1 MASHLYNKLQISSD
15 QASLLAQTYFGITG
29 SATPLSGEIDFNF
42 RIKTSARSSFI
53 LKVSRPV
60 MDLQYI
66 DFQLK
71 ILLHLSETNPE
82 LTVPKIILNKEGNP
96 YTTFTDDFG
105 QLRLV
110 RMLTWIDG
118 RLWSSVQPIHDKLLY
133 DLGKSGGKITKA
145 LQSFNHPFAK
155 RVFEWDIDQ
164 ALWIETYVHLFDTD
178 KNIIVSHFL
187 KKFVAQKSQ
196 LDLLRKSV
204 IHNDT
209 NDNNILVNISP
220 DHPDVISIIDFGD
233 AIYTSTI
240 NDLAIS
246 IAYAVMEKPD
256 PLNAAST
263 MVKGY
268 HEMFVLHDDEL
279 KVLHLLVA
287 MRLIISVTKSARNKI
302 DEPENKYLLISEKPA
317 WTLLRQWI
325 NIDEDLAYY
334 TFRHA
339 CGLVPHPDLEMF
351 NTWANNHPFGIE
363 ALFPNTGI
371 QQASHIDMSV
381 GSSWLGHRTDFS
393 DNDLMA
399 YRIKEWSRAHPDT
412 MVVNGYL
419 ETRPFYS
426 TPAYQKEGNN
436 GPKYRT
442 VHLGVDFWID
452 GHTPL
457 HAPLDG
463 EVFSIFD
470 NDQDKDYGPTI
481 ILRHEY
487 GPGKVFFTLYGHL
500 SKTTLN
506 TVSIGQTI
514 SKGQHIGYIGQA
526 NENGNWSP
534 HLHFQIILDMLGNT
548 HDFPGVAFPSEVD
561 VWKSICPDPNI
572 FLQQEVLYPKN
583 QKQPNEIIRYRTDH
597 LGKSLSL
604 SYAEPLHIVRGEGS
618 CLIDKTGRRY
628 LDTVNN
634 VAHVGHEHPR
644 IVKAG
649 QAQMALLNTNTRY
662 LHESINDFAEALLAT
677 LPPELCVVH
686 FVNSGSEAN
695 ELALRMAYNHTG
707 QKDIIAIASG
717 YHGNTNACIGVS
729 SYKFDGKGG
738 KGKPKE
744 THLIPL
750 PDAYRGIY
758 RGEDCGRDYAAH
770 ADTILQQLTSE
781 GRKPAGFI
789 HESIISCGGQIVLP
803 GGFLEKAYRSI
814 RAAGGLCIAD
824 EVQTGCGRV
833 GSHWWAF
840 EQHGVVPDIVTIG
853 KPLGNGHPVAAVVCT
868 RAVAESFANGMEF
881 FNTFGGNPVSCVI
894 GHEVIKVVREEGL
907 MENARK
913 TGHEILA
920 GLKMLQQEFPIIG
933 DVRGNGLFLGFELTD
948 GNLMPL
954 EKQTSYLA
962 NRMMNLGILM
972 STDGPDHNVLK
983 IKPPMVF
990 NTSHADELVSRLR
1003 QVFSEDGMMV
1013 G

>member
-1 MASHLYNKLQISSD
+1 MASHLYNNLQISSD
-15 QASLLAQTYFGITG
+15 QASFLAQTYFGITG
-29 SATPLSGEIDFNF
+29 KATPLPGEIDFNF
-42 RIKTSARSSFI
+42 RIKTSAGTSFI
-53 LKVSRPV
+53 LKVSRPD

-71 ILLHLSETNPE
+71 ILLHLSKTNPE

-105 QLRLV
+105 QVRLV

-118 RLWSSVQPIHDKLLY
+118 RLWSSVHPITEDLLY
-133 DLGKSGGKITKA
+133 NLGKAAGEITKS
-145 LQSFNHPFAK
+145 LYVLHHPFAK
-155 RVFEWDIDQ
+155 RDFEWDIDQ
-164 ALWIETYVHLFDTD
+164 ALWTEKFLHLFNTEE
-178 KNIIVSHFL
+178 KQMVIHFL
-187 KKFVAQKSQ
+187 QRFTA
-196 LDLLRKSV
+196 RKSHLAGIRKSI
-204 IHNDT
+204 IHNDI
-209 NDNNILVNISP
+209 NDNNILVSQNP
-220 DHPDVISIIDFGD
+220 AHPDTISIIDFGD

-240 NDLAIS
+240 NDLAVCIT
-246 IAYAVMEKPD
+246 YAVMEKPD
-256 PLNAAST
+256 PLQAAST

-268 HEMFVLHDDEL
+268 HEKFVLHDDEL

-325 NIDEDLAYY
+325 NIDEHLAYY

-363 ALFPNTGI
+363 ALFPTTGI

-381 GSSWLGHRTDFS
+381 GSTWLGHRIDFT
-393 DNDLMA
+393 DNDQMA
-399 YRIKEWSRAHPDT
+399 YRIKEWSRAHPGT

-426 TPAYQKEGNN
+426 TPTYQKEGNN

-481 ILRHEY
+481 ILSHTY
-487 GPGKVFFTLYGHL
+487 GQQKTFYTLYGHL
-500 SKTTLN
+500 SKTTLE
-506 TVSIGQTI
+506 TVNVGQTI
-514 SKGQHIGYIGQA
+514 SKGQHIGYIGQGT
-526 NENGNWSP
+526 ENGNWSP

-548 HDFPGVAFPSEVD
+548 HDFPGVAFPSELD
-561 VWKSICPDPNI
+561 IWKSICPDPNI
-572 FLQQEVLYPKN
+572 FLQQEVLYPKK
-583 QKQPNEIIRYRTDH
+583 QKQTNEIIRYRTDH

-618 CLIDKTGRRY
+618 FLIDITGRRY

-738 KGKPKE
+738 KGKPNE
-744 THLIPL
+744 THIIPL
-750 PDAYRGIY
+750 PDMFRGRYRGPDS
-758 RGEDCGRDYAAH
+758 GPEYAAH
-770 ADTILQQLTSE
+770 VDTIIQQLGSQ
-781 GRKPAGFI
+781 GKNVAGFI

-803 GGFLEKAYRSI
+803 GGFLEKSYRSI

-840 EQHGVVPDIVTIG
+840 ELHGVVPDIVTIG

-907 MENARK
+907 MENAKK
-913 TGHEILA
+913 TGHEILT
-920 GLKMLQQEFPIIG
+920 GLKILQQEFPIIG

-948 GNLMPL
+948 DNLLPL

-972 STDGPDHNVLK
+972 STDGPNHNVLK

-990 NTSHADELVSRLR
+990 NKENTDELLSRLR
-1003 QVFSEDGMMV
+1003 QVFREDEMQV
-1013 G
+1013 R